1 MIIRKTKSHYTLS
14 RYGGVSN
21 GKNLE
26 VRVGSVPLGTNHL
39 AVEADIVENLTPRE
53 WKELQEQLAADQ
65 KQIMAVKV
73 ACLTADLNDFTSA
86 VGSGVLNPDD
96 LVEIHKAATLFVKRF
111 RSVMPKPAAANLPPE
126 AS

>member
-26 VRVGSVPLGTNHL
+26 VRIGSVQLGTNHL
-39 AVEADIVENLTPRE
+39 AVAADIVENLTPRE

-65 KQIMAVKV
+65 KA
-73 ACLTADLNDFTSA
+73 NRTSA
-86 VGSGVLNPDD
+86 CSIASASRSNSSVSSNGGSTRTAPRRSFGGNRD
-96 LVEIHKAATLFVKRF
+96 LIAVQASRFKTLVSRT
-111 RSVMPKPAAANLPPE
+111 L
-126 AS
+126 